1 MDPFS
6 MMGMAGGMMG
16 SLGGGP
22 STSSAS
28 SSGKV
33 DGHATF
39 GAFNVSTDGGG
50 QISNGDSSS
59 GMMLAVAVGLGVF
72 LLMK

>member
-1 MDPFS
+1 
-6 MMGMAGGMMG
+6 MMGAAGGMLG
-16 SLGGGP
+16 SIGGGP

-28 SSGKV
+28 SSGTV

-50 QISNGDSSS
+50 AVTGGDPSS
-59 GMMLAVAVGLGVF
+59 GLILAVAVGLGVF
-72 LLMK
+72 LFTR